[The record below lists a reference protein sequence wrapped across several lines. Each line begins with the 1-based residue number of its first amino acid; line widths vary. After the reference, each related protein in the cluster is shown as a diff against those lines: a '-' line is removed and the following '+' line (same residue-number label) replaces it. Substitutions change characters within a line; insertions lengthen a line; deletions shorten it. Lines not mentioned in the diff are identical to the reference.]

1 VTNTS
6 QPDPNNAAPAAADAA
21 PMALLRSDRWLSKAE
36 NLLNNIAALGI
47 FVLMLTATIQI
58 LGRKLFNVPIPGY
71 IDIAEQS
78 IALFAFMGA
87 AYCQRLN
94 GHVRMELIL
103 SQLRGRLL
111 WFLEAFGTLVA
122 MVLIGI
128 MIKYGFD
135 HFLRAWKFGDST
147 IDIGLA
153 VWPSKLV
160 VPVAFSVLW
169 LRLLL
174 QFIGYC
180 RLVRRPSAT
189 PVLVPL
195 IENTEEQ
202 AQREAREATSADGPS
217 HG

>member
-1 VTNTS
+1 MTNSSHT
-6 QPDPNNAAPAAADAA
+6 APAA
-21 PMALLRSDRWLSKAE
+21 LLQSDRWLSRAE

-47 FVLMLTATIQI
+47 FVLMLTATVQI
-58 LGRKLFNVPIPGY
+58 LGRKLLNMPIPGY

-122 MVLIGI
+122 MVLVGI

-160 VPVAFSVLW
+160 VPVAFGVLW

-174 QFIGYC
+174 QFVGYC
-180 RLVRRPSAT
+180 RLFRRPDAT

-195 IENTEEQ
+195 IENTEQ
-202 AQREAREATSADGPS
+202 HAQREAREANSADGS
-217 HG
+217 SNG

>member
-1 VTNTS
+1 MTNTS
-6 QPDPNNAAPAAADAA
+6 QPDPSDTAPDDAPAA
-21 PMALLRSDRWLSKAE
+21 MLRSDRWLSKAE

-103 SQLRGRLL
+103 SKLRGRLL

-160 VPVAFSVLW
+160 VPVAFGVLW

-180 RLVRRPSAT
+180 RLVKRPEAT

-202 AQREAREATSADGPS
+202 AQREARDATSADGPT

>member
-1 VTNTS
+1 LTLSSET
-6 QPDPNNAAPAAADAA
+6 APAA
-21 PMALLRSDRWLSKAE
+21 MQSSDRWLSRVE

-47 FVLMLTATIQI
+47 FVLMLTATVQI
-58 LGRKLFNVPIPGY
+58 LGRKLFNIPIPGY

-94 GHVRMELIL
+94 GHVRMELVL
-103 SQLRGRLL
+103 SQLRGRVL

-174 QFIGYC
+174 QFVGYC
-180 RLVRRPSAT
+180 RLVRHPHAP

-202 AQREAREATSADGPS
+202 AEREATSADGQS
-217 HG
+217 NG

>member
-1 VTNTS
+1 LTNTS
-6 QPDPNNAAPAAADAA
+6 HSTPADASTAPA
-21 PMALLRSDRWLSKAE
+21 LLHSDRWLSKAE

-47 FVLMLTATIQI
+47 FVLMLTATVQI
-58 LGRKLFNVPIPGY
+58 LGRKLFNLPIPGY
-71 IDIAEQS
+71 IEQS

-94 GHVRMELIL
+94 GHVRMELVL
-103 SQLRGRLL
+103 SKLRGRLL

-122 MVLIGI
+122 MILIGI

-153 VWPSKLV
+153 VWPSKLI
-160 VPVAFSVLW
+160 VPVAFGVLW

-180 RLVRRPSAT
+180 RLLRRPDAT

-202 AQREAREATSADGPS
+202 AQREAREAASADGPS

>member
-1 VTNTS
+1 MTNTS
-6 QPDPNNAAPAAADAA
+6 HPAPAA
-21 PMALLRSDRWLSKAE
+21 MLSYDRWLSRAE

-47 FVLMLTATIQI
+47 FILMLTATVQI
-58 LGRKLFNVPIPGY
+58 LGRKLFNMPIPGY

-94 GHVRMELIL
+94 GHVRMELVL

-111 WFLEAFGTLVA
+111 WFLEAFGTLVG

-160 VPVAFSVLW
+160 VPVAFGVLW

-180 RLVRRPSAT
+180 RLIRHPAAQ

-195 IENTEEQ
+195 IENTKEQ
-202 AQREAREATSADGPS
+202 AEREARESETVGDRSNG
-217 HG
+217 

>member
-1 VTNTS
+1 VTQVSDT
-6 QPDPNNAAPAAADAA
+6 APAA
-21 PMALLRSDRWLSKAE
+21 MLNSDRWLSKIE

-47 FVLMLTATIQI
+47 FVLMLTATVQI
-58 LGRKLFNVPIPGY
+58 LGRKLLNIPIPGY

-111 WFLEAFGTLVA
+111 WFIEAFGILVA
-122 MVLIGI
+122 MVLVGI
-128 MIKYGFD
+128 MIKYGFE

-160 VPVAFSVLW
+160 VPIAFSVLW

-180 RLVRRPSAT
+180 RLVRHPQAT

-195 IENTEEQ
+195 IENTKEQ
-202 AQREAREATSADGPS
+202 AEREARETATADGQS
-217 HG
+217 NG